1 MHGLFG
7 LRIIALNTRLGFE
20 LLAHFINLIV
30 IHDMTFLDESIRI
43 LELALWFGV
52 APLRVGPICLNGLIE
67 NDGLDLIRSL
77 LFFPLHLHHTPHR
90 TANPLLLCL
99 QLIAVCFLEMVLELM
114 LSSELINDLF
124 VLKPLRF
131 LNPLW
136 RGVIIGEVIE
146 PSGLVRHD
154 YSGLKIDFNINRLL
168 FITLSGHA

>member
-1 MHGLFG
+1 MFRFG
-7 LRIIALNTRLGFE
+7 IVALNTRLGLE
-20 LLAHFINLIV
+20 LLAHFIDLIV
-30 IHDMTFLDESIRI
+30 VHDMTFLDESIRI
-43 LELALWFGV
+43 LELSLRLGV
-52 APLRVGPICLNGLIE
+52 TLLRVCPICLNGLIE

-77 LFFPLHLHHTPHR
+77 LFFPLCLHHIPHR

-114 LSSELINDLF
+114 LSSELIDDLL

-136 RGVIIGEVIE
+136 RGVVIGEVIE
-146 PSGLVRHD
+146 PSGLLRHD
-154 YSGLKIDFNINRLL
+154 YSGWKIDFNINRLL